1 MAQGQE
7 RGLSPGPEATAGK
20 GMGGGG
26 PKSGGK
32 ALIWPSA
39 MTQET
44 LKYMIWHEMVIN
56 KKSTQ

>member
-44 LKYMIWHEMVIN
+44 LKYMI
-56 KKSTQ
+56 